1 MSFEVDEHTIAAD
14 VESLFTPST
23 GPGTGEV
30 PSNPSYGDPVPEG
43 QEHLPRP
50 GTRIHHYELIRELG
64 SGGMGT
70 VFLAR
75 DTRLGRRVA
84 IKFLHTTDPD
94 VTRRFIREAQ
104 ATALCSHE
112 NIVIIYEVGEFQGS
126 PYMVLEFLQGQ
137 PLNKLVKGTQRLPPS
152 RAVEL
157 MVPVVRAL
165 ACAHE
170 QKIVHRDLKPD
181 NVIVTDTGNI
191 KVLDFGIAKVLQGAE
206 SSMDVDVEEPAA
218 SSAAPSPADGSR
230 EKSEL
235 TRHGAI
241 MGTMPYMS
249 PEQWGIGV
257 DIDHRTDIWAVGIML
272 FRMLAGKHPLDPLYG
287 PQLMVTA
294 QLDEPM
300 PRLGDVAPDV
310 PPDLAAVVDRCLYK
324 LKDLR
329 FPDAAS
335 LLRAL
340 EPFLPGRYTREL
352 RLDESPYAGLSSFQ
366 EADADRFFGRSREI
380 AALVNRIQDR
390 PLLAIVGPS
399 GTGKSSFVRAG
410 SCPSSSAPARRGS
423 RSSSA
428 PAASRWPRWPA
439 SSRRW

>member
-1 MSFEVDEHTIAAD
+1 MAFDVDERTQAAD
-14 VESLFTPST
+14 VESLFTPNTGNT

-30 PSNPSYGDPVPEG
+30 PSNPSYGSNPSFGDTPPEG

-137 PLNKLVKGTQRLPPS
+137 PLNKLIKGSQRLPPA

-170 QKIVHRDLKPD
+170 RKIVHRDLKPD
-181 NVIVTDTGNI
+181 NVIVTDSGGI
-191 KVLDFGIAKVLQGAE
+191 KVLDFGIAKVLQGGE
-206 SSMDVDVEEPAA
+206 SSVEVDVDV
-218 SSAAPSPADGSR
+218 AAPA
-230 EKSEL
+230 
-235 TRHGAI
+235 GA
-241 MGTMPYMS
+241 
-249 PEQWGIGV
+249 
-257 DIDHRTDIWAVGIML
+257 
-272 FRMLAGKHPLDPLYG
+272 
-287 PQLMVTA
+287 
-294 QLDEPM
+294 
-300 PRLGDVAPDV
+300 
-310 PPDLAAVVDRCLYK
+310 PP
-324 LKDLR
+324 
-329 FPDAAS
+329 
-335 LLRAL
+335 
-340 EPFLPGRYTREL
+340 
-352 RLDESPYAGLSSFQ
+352 
-366 EADADRFFGRSREI
+366 
-380 AALVNRIQDR
+380 
-390 PLLAIVGPS
+390 
-399 GTGKSSFVRAG
+399 
-410 SCPSSSAPARRGS
+410 
-423 RSSSA
+423 
-428 PAASRWPRWPA
+428 
-439 SSRRW
+439 